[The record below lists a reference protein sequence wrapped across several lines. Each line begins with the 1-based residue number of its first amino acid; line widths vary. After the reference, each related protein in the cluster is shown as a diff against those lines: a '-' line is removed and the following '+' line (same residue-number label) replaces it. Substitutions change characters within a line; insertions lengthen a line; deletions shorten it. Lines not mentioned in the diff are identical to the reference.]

1 MLASLEYSANVARVT
16 AASYER
22 VKSVIPAIEWP
33 THAPYV
39 AAIND
44 LKKQRNAVVL
54 AHNYQTPEIFHCVA
68 DISGDSLALAK
79 RAVETDAEVIVLA
92 GVHFMAETAK
102 LLNPDK
108 IVVIPDE
115 RAGCSLA
122 ESITAAD
129 VRQLRQ
135 KHPGVPVVTY
145 VNTSAEVKAESDI
158 CCTSGNAVE
167 IVESLGVD
175 KVIFLPDEYLAAY
188 VAQQT
193 EVEIISWQGTRPG
206 EIFHCV
212 ADISGDSL
220 ALAKRAV
227 ETDAEVIVLAGV
239 HFMAE
244 TAKLLNPDKIV
255 VIPDERAGCS
265 LAESITAADVRQL
278 RQKHPGVP
286 VVTYVNTSAEVK
298 AESDICC
305 TSGNA
310 VEIVESLGVDKVIFL
325 PDEYLAAY
333 VAQQTEVEII
343 SWQGHCEVHER
354 FTAQELEEYRRNYA
368 QLTII
373 AHPECPPDVL
383 SAADFVGSTA
393 QMQNYVQTNRPTR
406 VLMVTECSMSDN
418 VAANI
423 TDVEFIRPCNL
434 CPHMKRI
441 TLANIYQALETLEPR
456 VEIDPS
462 VAKRARIAVERMLS
476 PGR

>member
-1 MLASLEYSANVARVT
+1 MAASLEYSADIARAT

-33 THAPYV
+33 VHAPYV

-79 RAVETDAEVIVLA
+79 RAAETDAEIIVLA

-108 IVVIPDE
+108 IVLIPDE

-122 ESITAAD
+122 ESITAED

-145 VNTSAEVKAESDI
+145 VNTSAAVKAESDI

-175 KVIFLPDEYLAAY
+175 KVIFIPDEYLAAY

-193 EVEIISWQGTRPG
+193 DVEIISWQGR
-206 EIFHCV
+206 
-212 ADISGDSL
+212 
-220 ALAKRAV
+220 
-227 ETDAEVIVLAGV
+227 
-239 HFMAE
+239 
-244 TAKLLNPDKIV
+244 
-255 VIPDERAGCS
+255 
-265 LAESITAADVRQL
+265 
-278 RQKHPGVP
+278 
-286 VVTYVNTSAEVK
+286 
-298 AESDICC
+298 
-305 TSGNA
+305 
-310 VEIVESLGVDKVIFL
+310 
-325 PDEYLAAY
+325 
-333 VAQQTEVEII
+333 
-343 SWQGHCEVHER
+343 CEVHER
-354 FTAQELEEYRRNYA
+354 FTAEELEEYRRNYD

-373 AHPECPPDVL
+373 AHPECPPEVL
-383 SAADFVGSTA
+383 SVADFVGSTA
-393 QMQNYVQTNRPTR
+393 QMQHFVQSERPVR

-418 VAANI
+418 VAADI
-423 TDVEFIRPCNL
+423 SDVEFIRPCNL

-456 VEIDPS
+456 VEIDP
-462 VAKRARIAVERMLS
+462 AIAERARIAVERMLS
-476 PGR
+476 PGAH